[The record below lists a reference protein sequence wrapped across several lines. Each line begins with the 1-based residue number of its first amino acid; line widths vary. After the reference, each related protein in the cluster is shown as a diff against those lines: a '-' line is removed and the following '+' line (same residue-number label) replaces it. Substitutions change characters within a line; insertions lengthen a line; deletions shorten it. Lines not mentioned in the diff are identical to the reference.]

1 MFQQYRPERFTK
13 AVLNLLIINGI
24 LFLATMVIGSK
35 YGISLERLF
44 ALYFPL
50 TPEFKWYQLITHM
63 FMHGSVMHILLNMYA
78 LWLFGTK
85 LESLWGT
92 QRFLAFYFICG
103 VGAFL
108 THWLVGYLGFSD
120 LSPIIGASGAVSG
133 LVVAYGYLFRDSQF
147 MIIPIPIP
155 IKAKYLVL
163 ILAAFDLLFGI
174 IGNDGI
180 AHFAHLGGMVTG
192 LILIVYWNKT
202 NRNTLY

>member
-13 AVLNLLIINGI
+13 AVLNLMIINGI

-35 YGISLERLF
+35 YGISLERQL

-50 TPEFKWYQLITHM
+50 FPEFKWYQLITHM
-63 FMHGSVMHILLNMYA
+63 FMHGSIMHILLNMYG
-78 LWLFGTK
+78 LWLFGSK

-103 VGAFL
+103 IGAFL
-108 THWLVGYLGFSD
+108 MHWMVGYLGYTE

-133 LVVAYGYLFRDSQF
+133 LLVAYGYLFRNSQF
-147 MIIPIPIP
+147 MIIPIPVP

-163 ILAAFDLLFGI
+163 ILAAFDLVFGI

-180 AHFAHLGGMVTG
+180 AHFAHLGGMVAG
-192 LILIVYWNKT
+192 FILIIYWNKT

>member
-13 AVLNLLIINGI
+13 GVLNLMIINGI
-24 LFLATMVIGSK
+24 LFLATMVIHSK
-35 YGISLERLF
+35 YGFKLETLF

-50 TPEFKWYQLITHM
+50 FPEFKWFQLITHM
-63 FMHGSVMHILLNMYA
+63 FMHGSVMHILLNMYG

-103 VGAFL
+103 IGAFL

-133 LVVAYGYLFRDSQF
+133 LILAYGYLFRESQF

>member
-35 YGISLERLF
+35 YGISLEKQL

-50 TPEFKWYQLITHM
+50 CPEFKWYQLITHM
-63 FMHGSVMHILLNMYA
+63 FMHGSIMHILLNMYG
-78 LWLFGTK
+78 LWLFGSK

-103 VGAFL
+103 IGAFL
-108 THWLVGYLGFSD
+108 MHWMVGYLGYTE

-133 LVVAYGYLFRDSQF
+133 LVVAYGYLFRNSQF
-147 MIIPIPIP
+147 MIIPIPVP

-163 ILAAFDLLFGI
+163 ILAAFDLVFGI

-180 AHFAHLGGMVTG
+180 AHFAHLGGMLAG
-192 LILIVYWNKT
+192 FILIIYWNKT